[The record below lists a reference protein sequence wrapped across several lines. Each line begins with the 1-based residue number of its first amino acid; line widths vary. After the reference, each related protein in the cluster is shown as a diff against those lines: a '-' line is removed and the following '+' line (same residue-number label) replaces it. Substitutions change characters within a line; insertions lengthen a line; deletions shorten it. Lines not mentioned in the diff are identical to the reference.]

1 MSPKKKMTA
10 EERIKELQEKGEVF
24 PASNDYI
31 FKSVM
36 SDCVLF
42 RADMTHRITGISKEL
57 ILNTYYEKNTEFVIS
72 NALERGKRSDI
83 LFGVEGYVI
92 NYELNNKYSLALII
106 RNDNYLDKIKVDIS
120 NHTYTYDTMPK
131 AIQINLNNFN
141 HLNKNNVIEV
151 FKSRDENGG
160 VENVKWEKNHISFLQ
175 VYAKYKKRLVLTKLE
190 KELLIL
196 RLRKINEIERIAEG
210 DVELM
215 EVANKLKELSLD
227 INTVGFYDEAEE
239 TEKMMNSLKAEGEM
253 LGEKRGIK
261 KGIKKGIKQGA
272 KEREKSIA
280 KNLLKDGLPIPKV
293 CEYTGLSKKQ
303 VTMLM

>member
-42 RADMTHRITGISKEL
+42 RADMTHRITGIPKKL

-72 NALERGKRSDI
+72 NAIERGKRSDI

-92 NYELNNKYSLALII
+92 NYELNNRYSLATII
-106 RNDNYLDKIKVDIS
+106 RNDDYLDKIKIDIS
-120 NHTYTYDTMPK
+120 NKNYTYDNMPK

-141 HLNKNNVIEV
+141 HLNKKNVKEV
-151 FKSRDENGG
+151 FKSRDENGV
-160 VENVKWEKNHISFLQ
+160 VENVKWEKYHLSFLQ

-190 KELLIL
+190 KEMLIL
-196 RLRKINEIERIAEG
+196 RLRKIEEIDRLVEG

-215 EVANKLKELSLD
+215 EVVNKLKELSLD
-227 INTVGFYDEAEE
+227 IKTVGFYDEAEE
-239 TEKMMNSLKAEGEM
+239 NEKMMRSLKAEGEK
-253 LGEKRGIK
+253 E
-261 KGIKKGIKQGA
+261 GIKKGIKQGA

>member
-1 MSPKKKMTA
+1 MSSKKKMTP

-31 FKSVM
+31 FKSVI

-42 RADMTHRITGISKEL
+42 RADMTHRITGIPKEL

-196 RLRKINEIERIAEG
+196 RLRKIDEIERIAEG

-239 TEKMMNSLKAEGEM
+239 TEKMMNSLKAEGEK
-253 LGEKRGIK
+253 E
-261 KGIKKGIKQGA
+261 GIKKGIKQGA

>member
-1 MSPKKKMTA
+1 MSSKKKMTP

-42 RADMTHRITGISKEL
+42 RADMTHRITGIPKEL

-196 RLRKINEIERIAEG
+196 RLRKIDEIERIAEG

-261 KGIKKGIKQGA
+261 KGIKQGA

-280 KNLLKDGLPIPKV
+280 KNLLNIGIPK
-293 CEYTGLSKKQ
+293 ESIMQATGLNEAQ
-303 VTMLM
+303 IARLM